1 MTLITSS
8 FPIIGVDIG
17 GTHITAAYIDPNSY
31 EVISGSLR
39 RQKVQSDAAA
49 DLILNSWIET
59 LSSLTEKIATEKI
72 RIGIAMPGPFNYEN
86 GVALFKGVKK
96 YDSLYGV
103 DVKTVLM
110 DRLNLPEA
118 SIIFMNDAVAFLRG
132 ELSAGAAVGAQK
144 AIGITLGTGLG
155 SSSNCT
161 GKVVDVNRAALPFKD
176 QHAEEYLSSRW
187 FLGRYKELTG
197 KEVTNVEE
205 LLKVAE
211 PGIKVKI
218 FDEFTVNLARFINDF
233 IADERPETLV
243 IGGNLARTWDHFI
256 IQLKEQIWHKH
267 VLIKQ
272 TKMWENA
279 ALIGSASIW
288 TNID

>member
-279 ALIGSASIW
+279 ALMGSASIW